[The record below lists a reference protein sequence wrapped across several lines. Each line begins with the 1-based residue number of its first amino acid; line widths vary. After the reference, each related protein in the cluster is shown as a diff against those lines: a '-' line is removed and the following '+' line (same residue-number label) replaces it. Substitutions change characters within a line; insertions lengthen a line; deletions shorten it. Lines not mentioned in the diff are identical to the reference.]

1 MSKTLDQFM
10 EYRNK
15 MRQYGLAV
23 SMLYW
28 DLQTATP
35 DKGVECKTEA
45 IGFFSTESFKLATS
59 EKYGELLEALSAPE
73 EFEKLDLGMQAT
85 VTREKEEYVRY
96 KRIPQEFYTE
106 LVTLTAKAGRVWEEA
121 KKTNNFSLFEPVLDK
136 MIEMKKQD
144 AKYQEPDMEPYEFML
159 SRYEKGM
166 DSKRIEKL
174 FEELKSGLIPLLA
187 KIKAA
192 GRPDLSAL
200 EGEYDLNAQRQW
212 QEFLLKYIGFDYE
225 GGGVA
230 EAEHP
235 FTTSLG
241 SGDVRVTNHFYE
253 KNPIDAM
260 FSAIHEGGHAI
271 FEQNI
276 DPVFKHTA
284 VENIDLMGL
293 HESQS
298 RFFENILGRNKNFW
312 IPIYEK
318 LGECMP
324 QFKDVPLE
332 LFYRAINDVHPSLIR
347 TAADEVTYGLHVI
360 LRFEMEKAIFSDGV
374 PTCELPK
381 LWNQKMEE
389 MLGICP
395 ETDALGILQDV
406 HWSNGYF
413 GYFPSYL
420 LGSIYDGM
428 ILEQL
433 EKEMGSVDQ
442 ILREGRVKEIT
453 RWLNEKIH
461 KNGSLYTSREMIRNL
476 CGEDEISAKP
486 LLDYFNK
493 KYAEIYGF

>member
-1 MSKTLDQFM
+1 MSETLDRFL

-35 DKGVECKTEA
+35 KKGVECKTEA
-45 IGFFSTESFKLATS
+45 IGFFSTESFKLSTGEA
-59 EKYGELLEALSAPE
+59 YGKLLEALSRPE
-73 EFEKLDLGMQAT
+73 EFDLLTRGIQVT
-85 VTREKEEYVRY
+85 VTREKEEYTRY
-96 KRIPQEFYTE
+96 KRIPQDFYTE
-106 LVTLTAKAGRVWEEA
+106 LVTLTAKASRVWEEA
-121 KKTNNFSLFEPVLDK
+121 KKNNDFAMFEPVLDQ
-136 MIEMKKQD
+136 MIQMTKQS
-144 AKYQEPDMEPYEFML
+144 AKYQEPDMDPYEFML

-166 DSKRIEKL
+166 DTKQIEKL
-174 FEELKSGLIPLLA
+174 FEELKSGLVPLLA

-192 GRPDLSAL
+192 AKPDLSAL
-200 EGEYDLNAQRQW
+200 KGEYDLNAQRQW

-241 SGDVRVTNHFYE
+241 TGDVRVTNHFYTDD
-253 KNPIDAM
+253 PINAM

-276 DPVFKHTA
+276 DPAFWNTA
-284 VENIDLMGL
+284 VANIDLMGL

-298 RFFENILGRNKNFW
+298 RFFENMLGRNKNFW

-318 LGECMP
+318 LGEYMP
-324 QFKDVPLE
+324 QFKEVPLD
-332 LFYRAINDVHPSLIR
+332 LFYRVINDVRPSLIR

-360 LRFEMEKAIFSDGV
+360 LRFEMEKAIFGEGV
-374 PTCELPK
+374 PTSRLPE
-381 LWNQKMEE
+381 LWNEKMEE
-389 MLGICP
+389 LLGIRP
-395 ETDALGILQDV
+395 ETDREGILQDV

-428 ILEQL
+428 ILAQL

-442 ILREGRVKEIT
+442 ILKEGRVKEIT
-453 RWLNEKIH
+453 RWLNERIH
-461 KNGSLYTSREMIRNL
+461 KNGSLYTSGEVIGNL
-476 CGEDEISAKP
+476 CGEGEISAKP
-486 LLDYFNK
+486 LMEYFNK
-493 KYAEIYGF
+493 KYSELYGF